1 MGLLQR
7 FSTIFKA
14 KANTVAEKLENP
26 NETLDYSYE
35 KQKELITNLRRQ
47 MVQVVAAKKQLEMQ
61 KAKLGADITTLEQ
74 QAKNALSSNR
84 EDLARLALERKN
96 NIMIQIQNFD
106 KQILDIQN
114 EQMKLENTERRLSSK
129 IEEFKTRKEII
140 KAQYSAAEAQVKIK
154 ESVTGISEEMSD
166 VGMALSR
173 AEEKTEKMKAKA
185 QAMDEMIDSGI
196 LTDFTSS
203 FNPAISDTNADLEL
217 EKISSNTTVD
227 KELEKMKSE
236 LNKISSSEP
245 NQKQE

>member
-1 MGLLQR
+1 MGLIER

-26 NETLDYSYE
+26 NETLDYSFE

-47 MVQVVAAKKQLEMQ
+47 MVQVVAAKKQLEIQ
-61 KAKLGADITTLEQ
+61 KAKLVENITTLEQ

-96 NIMIQIQNFD
+96 SIMIQIQNFD

-129 IEEFKTRKEII
+129 IDEFRSRKEII

-185 QAMDEMIDSGI
+185 QAMDEMINTGV

-203 FNPAISDTNADLEL
+203 FDSTRSDSSTDIEL
-217 EKISSNTTVD
+217 EKITVSSEVD
-227 KELEKMKSE
+227 KELAKMKAE
-236 LNKISSSEP
+236 ISKTSP
-245 NQKQE
+245 T